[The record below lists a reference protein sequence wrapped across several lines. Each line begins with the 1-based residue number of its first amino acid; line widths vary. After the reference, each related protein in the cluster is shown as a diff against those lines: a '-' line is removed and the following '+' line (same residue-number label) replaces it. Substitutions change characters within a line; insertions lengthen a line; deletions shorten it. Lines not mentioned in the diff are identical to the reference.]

1 MNNTR
6 MHVKSENAGSFLIRH
21 FQEGEGR
28 RYNDKHWQESISVS
42 RYVSV
47 SLYGYII
54 APVFLFLNE
63 QTALR
68 YAQNNIFLQ
77 ICN

>member
-6 MHVKSENAGSFLIRH
+6 MHIKSENAGSFLIRH

-28 RYNDKHWQESISVS
+28 RYNDKHWQEFISVR

-47 SLYGYII
+47 SFYGLII

-68 YAQNNIFLQ
+68 YAQNYIFPQ
-77 ICN
+77 KCN